1 MVKKSFFDKL
11 VGNKS
16 DSFGDNDQEFQEI
29 ETNEEETPQLS
40 LDEETTIEP
49 PIAHEAMATSKVRT
63 RQVTPQPQ
71 DDLLNQ
77 DEGQLTLDVFQTPS
91 EIIIKSTVAG
101 VKPEDI
107 DIAINNDMVT
117 VRGRREKEEEVNTK
131 DYYYQEL
138 YWGTFSRS
146 VILPV
151 EVDADE
157 ASASLKNGILTIHL
171 PKLDRAK
178 NKKVRVKM
186 E

>member
-1 MVKKSFFDKL
+1 MKKSFFDKL
-11 VGNKS
+11 VGNPES
-16 DSFGDNDQEFQEI
+16 E
-29 ETNEEETPQLS
+29 EEETEQNPET
-40 LDEETTIEP
+40 EEQNEVDLLALP
-49 PIAHEAMATSKVRT
+49 EEEPIAEHTAVNKVRT
-63 RQVTPQPQ
+63 RQSVPSVTGTD
-71 DDLLNQ
+71 DDLMNQ
-77 DEGQLTLDVFQTPS
+77 DEGQLTLDVYQTPN

-117 VRGRREKEEEVNTK
+117 VRGHRSKDDEINTK

-138 YWGTFSRS
+138 YWGSFSRS

-157 ASASLKNGILTIHL
+157 ATASLKNGILTVTL
-171 PKLDRAK
+171 PKVDRAK
-178 NKKVRVKM
+178 NKKLKVKM